1 MAAQLAP
8 LKVSI
13 VGAGIGGLAAA
24 VALRRNGHFV
34 EVFEASE
41 VKTEVGAGIGLQVN
55 SLRVLEHLDVIRE
68 NLKCVEYEGITAL
81 DCDTGEI
88 AFSRRWLLPDMDQGR
103 SILCHRADLHD
114 ELRRLACDVERPY
127 TPVKLHLGKRV
138 VDCDP
143 KAGSITLQN
152 GQVVHADLVIGA
164 DGFNSAVRAKVLGY
178 PQPAE
183 PSGLSVFRSMFDAS
197 KLDTL
202 ADAGWFT
209 DGLSGLRSIVLKK
222 QYGIAGGYYMRN
234 KTLVN
239 FAAIHEDPLQDDPAW
254 TPVAT
259 KEELLEA
266 FSDVHPNLL
275 AWIDLVNEPVLRWQ
289 LRHLPLLP
297 TWINGRAAL
306 LGDAAHATLPTLGQ
320 GAAMAIEES
329 GALGVFFPPGT
340 RREDVHKR
348 LEAWQAVRKPR
359 GDFVNREALEQ
370 VTVPEKRGLYLRS
383 EEIQTYLLTHNALKE
398 AQDYFDKHFLDQ
410 E

>member
-1 MAAQLAP
+1 MAAQSP
-8 LKVSI
+8 LKVFI

-34 EVFEASE
+34 EVFEASK

-55 SLRVLEHLDVIRE
+55 SLWVLENLGVIRE
-68 NLKCVEYEGITAL
+68 NLKGVNYDGITAL
-81 DCDTGEI
+81 DCDTGETTY
-88 AFSRRWLLPDMDQGR
+88 SQGWLLPDMQGR

-114 ELRRLACDVERPY
+114 ELRRLAYDNEGLNP
-127 TPVKLHLGKRV
+127 PVKLHLGRKV

-143 KAGSITLQN
+143 KVGSIMLQD
-152 GQVVHADLVIGA
+152 GEVVHADLVIGA
-164 DGFNSAVRAKVLGY
+164 DGVNSAVRAKVLGY

-209 DGLSGLRSIVLKK
+209 DGISGLRSIALKK
-222 QYGIAGGYYMRN
+222 KFGIAGGYYMRN

-239 FAAIHEDPLQDDPAW
+239 FAAIHEDPLQDDPVAAW

-259 KEELLEA
+259 KEELLKA
-266 FSDVHPNLL
+266 FSDLHPNLL

-289 LRHLPLLP
+289 LRHLPLFP

-329 GALGVFFPPGT
+329 GALGVFFPSGT

-359 GDFVNREALEQ
+359 GDFVNRESLEQ
-370 VTVPEKRGLYLRS
+370 VTVPEKRGLYMRS
-383 EEIQTYLLTHNALKE
+383 EEIQTYLLTHDALKE
-398 AQDYFDKHFLDQ
+398 AQDYFDKHFI
-410 E
+410 